1 MDIKVSVIIPVYNA
15 ENYLAE
21 CIESLLSQTLQ
32 ECEFIF
38 INDGSLDRS
47 REIIETYQKRDSRIR
62 LLNQENQGV
71 SAARNKGLEIAAGE
85 YVGFVDADDY
95 VEKEMFERLYCV
107 AEEQGCDVVISNLK
121 GEGTHAMLQYPFQK
135 EAVLNQEYIQKHILP
150 YFIKQENLNSVCNKL
165 FRTERIRECKIVF
178 PKKVALGEDG
188 MFNLQFFSKAE
199 KAIYLNYAGYIYRE
213 VAGSATRNFL
223 KHDYFKRALEVY
235 SMELPKSIKL
245 TMSKEE
251 LVKLKAEKL
260 VNSVKAFI
268 FQIIC
273 TNSNFLEKYKNIK
286 KMINSP
292 QVKEALTKYDFGSND
307 FYGRYERA
315 VITMM
320 KYNFTIGIFCAASY
334 SRLRN
339 K

>member
-1 MDIKVSVIIPVYNA
+1 MDIKVSVIIPVYHA
-15 ENYLAE
+15 ENYVAE

-38 INDGSLDRS
+38 INDGSNDRS
-47 REIIETYQKRDSRIR
+47 REIIESYKEKDSRIH
-62 LLNQENQGV
+62 LIDQENQGV
-71 SAARNKGLEIAAGE
+71 SIARNKGLDIATGE

-95 VEKEMFERLYCV
+95 VEKEMFDRLYN
-107 AEEQGCDVVISNLK
+107 AATQQDCDVVISNLK
-121 GEGTHAMLQYPFQK
+121 GEGTEALQYPFRK
-135 EAVLNQEYIQKHILP
+135 SAVLPKEYIQKSILP
-150 YFIKQENLNSVCNKL
+150 HFIKSENLNSVCNKI
-165 FRTERIRECKIVF
+165 FRNQLIKENKIIF
-178 PKKVALGEDG
+178 PENVALGEDG
-188 MFNLQFFSKAE
+188 MFNLQFFSA
-199 KAIYLNYAGYIYRE
+199 ATTAFYLDYAGYCYRE

-223 KHDYFKRALEVY
+223 KHDYFKRASEVY
-235 SMELPKSIKL
+235 AMELPKSIKFNM
-245 TMSKEE
+245 TKEE

-260 VNSVKAFI
+260 INSVNAFI

-292 QVKEALTKYDFGSND
+292 QVKEALTKCNFDSND
-307 FYGRYERA
+307 FLGRYDRA

-320 KYNFTIGIFCAASY
+320 KYNFIIGIYCAASY